1 MYLLCSKKHQNMH
14 QESIGNIDLV
24 RREVFVCQH
33 HNIQPLVHIFHYY
46 YLIVKCF
53 TFEKDSILILVLL
66 F

>member
-46 YLIVKCF
+46 YLIVKWF
-53 TFEKDSILILVLL
+53 YF
-66 F
+66 